1 MVGLIQLGKRLISAS
16 ETDRQEGGSDENR
29 QGARSQAKATEDKVI
44 SCFLED

>member
-16 ETDRQEGGSDENR
+16 ETDRRGGSDENR
-29 QGARSQAKATEDKVI
+29 QGTWSQAKAKEDKVI